1 MSEISVFEV
10 SFDDFYVVC
19 KVDFGVFKFKVVEV
33 EVVNDMESDS
43 VFYDEIVKRYLVFN
57 KNFDDENIFNLLI
70 EFVLVNRKK

>member
-1 MSEISVFEV
+1 M
-10 SFDDFYVVC
+10 DDFYVVC
-19 KVDFGVFKFKVVEV
+19 KVDFGVLKFKVVEV

-43 VFYDEIVKRYLVFN
+43 VFYDEIVKRYLVFS

>member
-1 MSEISVFEV
+1 M
-10 SFDDFYVVC
+10 DDFYVVC
-19 KVDFGVFKFKVVEV
+19 KVDFGVLKFKVVEV

-70 EFVLVNRKK
+70 EFVIVNRKK

>member
-10 SFDDFYVVC
+10 SLDDFYVVC
-19 KVDFGVFKFKVVEV
+19 KVDFGVLKFKVVEV

>member
-1 MSEISVFEV
+1 M
-10 SFDDFYVVC
+10 DDFYVVC
-19 KVDFGVFKFKVVEV
+19 KVDFGVLKFKVVEV